1 MSQETATDCKR
12 ASDVID
18 KSEMILEFLSYT
30 D

>member
-1 MSQETATDCKR
+1 MSQETTTDYKR